1 MSTQKK
7 CASCK
12 TKCSHQHY
20 VNAKGKVLKTCARC
34 RQYQKQYRLKKK
46 KPVAKTYTIKM
57 IMNQRQICTAIEQKQ
72 YKLRHVEIK
81 SSSTILFA
89 NSIDQMPSKKLLT
102 FVKKWATDTKIKQ
115 IKKVKPY
122 QIQRGKWLIRY
133 DNKFHSAIE
142 DEFKNIEN
150 ATALSSFRSLML
162 HEIEKKGFKLK
173 DAKALMDNDKVQ
185 KILYSLSTNH
195 STIRRNCTRINNAI
209 KATLS
214 KTELKKL
221 DKKKHLVFLKWD
233 DAVELNRVQAEK
245 AEKSNLNVITMP
257 SIKIVQFADQLKKSS
272 DWRHKMILIA
282 MSIGSRLIE
291 ILDKRVSQYRVYPKR
306 EGFIEMIGVAKGKE
320 EDLEIDKKTKPLKP
334 VLFDIEPKDMVQMI
348 KDVRSKLTSADK
360 KKTREKLSN
369 TYGKGL
375 NKELRRLTE
384 NMFEFPKNR
393 PIHFHDLRR
402 IYANYAYDVIGRLGS
417 SSYLGFIK
425 QVLGHATSGSV
436 KNYSSLKIEHLTS
449 EEDKKAIEKVLR
461 KADELEV
468 VDEKQ
473 QVEIKALQNRE
484 HADDIDQGDDEEK
497 DPLID
502 LRTVEYM
509 NTRSR
514 SKDAEAKRQAKI
526 KKLVAKLKERGFI
539 PQDGKPKNSLLKSFG
554 FGVRSIQL
562 WRNNKK
568 YS

>member
-1 MSTQKK
+1 MTPFKK

-12 TKCSHQHY
+12 TKCLHQHY
-20 VNAKGKVLKTCARC
+20 VNTKGKVLKTCARC

-46 KPVAKTYTIKM
+46 KPVEKTYTIQM
-57 IMNQRQICTAIEQKQ
+57 ILNQHKICIDIKKKN
-72 YKLRHVEIK
+72 YKLRSV
-81 SSSTILFA
+81 SSSNILST
-89 NSIDQMPSKKLLT
+89 NNIDEMPSKKLIA
-102 FVKKWATDTKIKQ
+102 FVKKWTANNKIKQ
-115 IKKVKPY
+115 IKKVKSY

-162 HEIEKKGFKLK
+162 TEIEKKGFKLK

-209 KATLS
+209 KDTLS

-221 DKKKHLVFLKWD
+221 DKKTHLVFLKWD

-245 AEKSNLNVITMP
+245 AEKSNLNVITIP
-257 SIKIVQFADQLKKSS
+257 SIKVVQFADQLKKSS

-282 MSIGSRLIE
+282 MAIGSRLIE
-291 ILDKRVSQYRVYPKR
+291 ILDKRVSQYKVYPKR
-306 EGFIEMIGVAKGKE
+306 KGFIEMVGVAKGKE
-320 EDLEIDKKTKPLKP
+320 EDLEIDMKTKPLKP

-402 IYANYAYDVIGRLGS
+402 VYANYAYDVIGRLGS

-484 HADDIDQGDDEEK
+484 HPDDMSGDDNDEEK
-497 DPLID
+497 DPLLD

-514 SKDAEAKRQAKI
+514 GKDAEAKRQAKI

-539 PQDGKPKNSLLKSFG
+539 PKDGKPKNSLLKSFG
-554 FGVRSIQL
+554 YGVRSIQL
-562 WRNNKK
+562 WRNNKT
-568 YS
+568 YT